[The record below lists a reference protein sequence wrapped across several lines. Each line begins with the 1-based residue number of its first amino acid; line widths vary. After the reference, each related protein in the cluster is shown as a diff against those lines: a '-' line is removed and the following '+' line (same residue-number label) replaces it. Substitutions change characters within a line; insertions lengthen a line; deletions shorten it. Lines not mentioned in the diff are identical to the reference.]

1 MGTYS
6 GIQTSYSNTLSSK
19 LMISDRIIF
28 ADPYDI
34 TAITALGL
42 DNASKFRFVNTPNRT
57 YSWLED
63 AYPAISDGA

>member
-1 MGTYS
+1 MATYS
-6 GIQTSYSNTLSSK
+6 GLQTSYSSTLSSK

-57 YSWLED
+57 
-63 AYPAISDGA
+63 